1 MHSIIN
7 RLFLVLMVL
16 FLIGCGEDNIGTDNS
31 TDNGTDNNDTIT
43 PPPSS

>member
-16 FLIGCGEDNIGTDNS
+16 FLIGCGEDNIGTDN
-31 TDNGTDNNDTIT
+31 NDTIT
-43 PPPSS
+43 PPSS